1 MKKYRICLFLF
12 LGVSVICILIAF
24 FVRRSQEGA
33 GLENRNETGIEQLE
47 TEMEDLA
54 GVRIICQFEEDID
67 TVAAII
73 RKRGSDG
80 GKPGAGT
87 GASCP
92 GRVLSGGGGW
102 DASDLFKGS
111 ENNLSLYTYAAHG
124 FSTKGAD
131 KAARRDLVF
140 VYGRSVSLSGIVY

>member
-47 TEMEDLA
+47 TEETQETVVEDQMA
-54 GVRIICQFEEDID
+54 ANQERVQAHPVQEEYYL
-67 TVAAII
+67 VAE
-73 RKRGSDG
+73 DG
-80 GKPGAGT
+80 M
-87 GASCP
+87 
-92 GRVLSGGGGW
+92 L
-102 DASDLFKGS
+102 LIFFKGS

-124 FSTKGAD
+124 FSTEGAD
-131 KAARRDLVF
+131 KAAGRDLVF